1 MVDPCKNPK
10 ILFCFTLFTGSTTRY
25 TSFMLADSEAKQTVF
40 NFAGLVVHLGNTTG
54 LKLRKAKSK
63 RHRESARDTGSDM
76 TGETGK

>member
-25 TSFMLADSEAKQTVF
+25 MLADSEAKQTVF
-40 NFAGLVVHLGNTTG
+40 DFAGLVVHLGNTTG

-76 TGETGK
+76 TGKTRK